1 MCQRSDG
8 RGRTGAGDGLGRPRS
23 RPRTAAPN
31 RTAACPT
38 AVGLARRAPGTRGG
52 IRSDE
57 AVGAPRA
64 VQQIRARAA
73 LDAPVADLGEAL
85 RVRQGIE
92 QPRQPLGRLGVE
104 LPGRQTAE
112 QRPLFGAPALQTL
125 FPAFPEPL
133 FGPFLRPLRQHR
145 SSPFQ
150 IPDPRQGGP
159 GEPPPRQHPTNPL
172 HERSPQL
179 VLPRTAQ
186 PNCRHS
192 ARKPQGKRPAFRA
205 PKPRA
210 GRSVRPPRRPPSTHG
225 ATDPM
230 PGRSVWSGLG
240 ACGCACGNPARRP
253 GRAWWSSSV
262 AAASWP

>member
-8 RGRTGAGDGLGRPRS
+8 RGRTGAGDGRGRPRS

-73 LDAPVADLGEAL
+73 LDDPVADLGEAL

-92 QPRQPLGRLGVE
+92 QPRQPRPSRHRISG
-104 LPGRQTAE
+104 LPGGKA
-112 QRPLFGAPALQTL
+112 APALRC
-125 FPAFPEPL
+125 A
-133 FGPFLRPLRQHR
+133 RA
-145 SSPFQ
+145 
-150 IPDPRQGGP
+150 PDPVPSLPGATVRSIPSPAPPASILPLPDPGP
-159 GEPPPRQHPTNPL
+159 PAGRPRRAAPAAAPDEPTPRTLAAARPPPDRAAKLQTFG
-172 HERSPQL
+172 SK
-179 VLPRTAQ
+179 A
-186 PNCRHS
+186 
-192 ARKPQGKRPAFRA
+192 AGKRPSFRA

-240 ACGCACGNPARRP
+240 AGGCACGNPARRP
-253 GRAWWSSSV
+253 GRAW
-262 AAASWP
+262 